1 MESIMK
7 RLHHILYAWL
17 LIAMMVVV
25 SFCNVNAQ
33 GKKTRQQFDPQRF
46 EIDLEQYI
54 TAKAGLTPQ
63 EAAKFFPVYR
73 KMNQKQRMLFDE
85 MNFYRFVD
93 SKDNKAAE
101 KAVRRKDEIDIEIRL
116 LQQEYH
122 NRFMTMLPAGKV
134 MLILKAE
141 EVFHREAFKRMK
153 H

>member
-1 MESIMK
+1 MK

-17 LIAMMVVV
+17 LVAMMVVV
-25 SFCNVNAQ
+25 SFSNVNAQ
-33 GKKTRQQFDPQRF
+33 GKKPRQQFNPQRF

-93 SKDNKAAE
+93 LKDNKAAA
-101 KAVRRKDEIDIEIRL
+101 KAVRRKDELDIEIRL

-134 MLILKAE
+134 MRILKAE
-141 EVFHREAFKRMK
+141 EEFHREAFKRMK

>member
-1 MESIMK
+1 MK
-7 RLHHILYAWL
+7 RIHHFLYAWL
-17 LIAMMVVV
+17 LAAVMVVV
-25 SFCNVNAQ
+25 SFGIVNAQ
-33 GKKTRQQFDPQRF
+33 GKKTRQQFNPQRF

-54 TAKAGLTPQ
+54 TAKAGLSPQ
-63 EAAKFFPVYR
+63 EAAKFFPIYR

-93 SKDNKAAE
+93 CKDNKAAA

-122 NRFMTMLPAGKV
+122 NRFMTILPAGKV

-141 EVFHREAFKRMK
+141 EEFHREAFKRMK